1 MRIFSGLRVILFG
14 VLCAAATLVARAGE
28 TVYHSDVVVLG
39 SGAAGL
45 SAAVA
50 AAETG
55 AKVMVLEKM
64 PVVGGSSVFA
74 ADYVSAIGKR
84 AEAVVG
90 KELSVESLYEEIVKS
105 GGGRNDPEL
114 IEKLLLMTDDAYEWL
129 TSMGASLALSVP
141 VREGGDWAGFRTD
154 TKGTTVG
161 VEVVKALLRRAE
173 DRRIPIETLAPASE
187 ILMEKGAVAGVRVT
201 DMRGGTFI
209 IRSPAVVI
217 ATGSYAANPDMVR
230 MHAGKESRQY
240 TALNFTTNAPGCTGD
255 GLILGHMAGAAVR
268 DLELL
273 EFHPTTIATTGDI
286 IPSSVRSNG
295 AILVNQLGKRFVNEL
310 DKRRA
315 VVAETEK
322 QPGHVAWLVADEKVV
337 EKESLLRESSYQLAA
352 VTGSSEEELARRMR
366 VDPESFRETLRAYR
380 EGLMKGK
387 DAFGRRTMASDL
399 LSMPL
404 YAFPVRS
411 AVHGTSGGLVADEH
425 AHVQN
430 EEGKPIP
437 GLYAAGDV
445 MSGLNGLERVSGMG
459 IAAAVVFGRE
469 AGYCASRYARPD
481 LPVPESRRMVPS
493 GYSLRLDP
501 HCRPEEP

>member
-74 ADYVSAIGKR
+74 ADYVTAIGKR
-84 AEAVVG
+84 AEAVAG
-90 KELSVESLYEEIVKS
+90 KELSVESLYKEIVRS

-129 TSMGASLALSVP
+129 TSMGASLARPVP
-141 VREGGDWAGFRTD
+141 VREGGEWAGFRTD

-161 VEVVKALLRRAE
+161 VEVVKALLRSAE

-201 DMRGGTFI
+201 DMRGGTFV

-240 TALNFTTNAPGCTGD
+240 TALNFTTNAPGWN
-255 GLILGHMAGAAVR
+255 
-268 DLELL
+268 
-273 EFHPTTIATTGDI
+273 
-286 IPSSVRSNG
+286 SSNFIRPRS
-295 AILVNQLGKRFVNEL
+295 R
-310 DKRRA
+310 RRA
-315 VVAETEK
+315 TSFPRRCA
-322 QPGHVAWLVADEKVV
+322 AAA
-337 EKESLLRESSYQLAA
+337 RSSSISRGSVSSTNSTSAA
-352 VTGSSEEELARRMR
+352 RSWPKPKSSPDTSPGSSRTKRSSNRKAFCRRARI
-366 VDPESFRETLRAYR
+366 
-380 EGLMKGK
+380 
-387 DAFGRRTMASDL
+387 
-399 LSMPL
+399 
-404 YAFPVRS
+404 
-411 AVHGTSGGLVADEH
+411 
-425 AHVQN
+425 N
-430 EEGKPIP
+430 
-437 GLYAAGDV
+437 
-445 MSGLNGLERVSGMG
+445 
-459 IAAAVVFGRE
+459 
-469 AGYCASRYARPD
+469 SRP
-481 LPVPESRRMVPS
+481 
-493 GYSLRLDP
+493 
-501 HCRPEEP
+501 

>member
-74 ADYVSAIGKR
+74 ADYVTAIGKR
-84 AEAVVG
+84 AEAVAG
-90 KELSVESLYEEIVKS
+90 KELSVESLYKEIVRS

-129 TSMGASLALSVP
+129 TSMGASLARPVP
-141 VREGGDWAGFRTD
+141 VREGGEWAGFRTD

-161 VEVVKALLRRAE
+161 VEVVKALLRSAE

-201 DMRGGTFI
+201 DMRGGTFV

-217 ATGSYAANPDMVR
+217 ATGSYAANPDMVL

-286 IPSSVRSNG
+286 IPSSVRSRG
-295 AILVNQLGKRFVNEL
+295 AILVNQQGKRFVNEL

-322 QPGHVAWLVADEKVV
+322 QPGHVAWLIADEKIV
-337 EKESLLRESSYQLAA
+337 EQESLLQESSYQLAA
-352 VTGSSEEELARRMR
+352 VTGATEEELARRMR
-366 VDPESFRETLRAYR
+366 VDPETFKETLRTYR
-380 EGLMKGK
+380 EGLLKGK
-387 DAFGRRTMASDL
+387 DAFGRRTMESDL
-399 LSMPL
+399 SAVPL

-469 AGYCASRYARPD
+469 AGYCASRFARPD
-481 LPVPESRRMVPS
+481 LPVPESRRMIPS
-493 GYSLRLDP
+493 GYTLRLDP
-501 HCRPEEP
+501 RCRPDEP